1 MISQVYVAYLLNL
14 QKNLIIDIQIAF
26 GGMAA
31 IPQVASKTQK
41 FLKDKE
47 FNLNNL
53 NKSRK
58 FIEDDFK
65 PLTDMRASKEY
76 RKLVSKN
83 LIERFF
89 IEVKTNKSHTI
100 ESI

>member
-1 MISQVYVAYLLNL
+1 
-14 QKNLIIDIQIAF
+14 
-26 GGMAA
+26 MAA

-65 PLTDMRASKEY
+65 PLTDMRASKQY
-76 RKLVSKN
+76 R
-83 LIERFF
+83 R
-89 IEVKTNKSHTI
+89 
-100 ESI
+100 

>member
-1 MISQVYVAYLLNL
+1 MVYLDYPQLALL
-14 QKNLIIDIQIAF
+14 IDCKIHNNTTLF
-26 GGMAA
+26 
-31 IPQVASKTQK
+31 
-41 FLKDKE
+41 FLDVELNQDKE
-47 FNLNNL
+47 FNLSNL

-65 PLTDMRASKEY
+65 PLTDMRASKQY
-76 RKLVSKN
+76 RRLVSKN